1 METAKLVCDI
11 LMVVIAALAAWISIR
26 TWRGNTKLEKYRMIR
41 DYLRESREDKDVARF
56 FYKIEYDERWYGPN
70 FHGSELEP
78 IVDKALTRYSYL
90 IELLNDDV
98 VDENGIKSAKYEIS
112 RILGNFDVQAYLFN
126 LRNFTTGIK
135 TFFPYADLVEYGKSK
150 GILDDTF
157 FNAELGVKKYGKTLN
172 W

>member
-1 METAKLVCDI
+1 MENAKLVCDI
-11 LMVVIAALAAWISIR
+11 LMVVIAALTAWISIR

-41 DYLRESREDKDVARF
+41 DYLREIREDKDVARF
-56 FYKIEYDERWYGPN
+56 FYKVDYDERWYGPD

-90 IELLNDDV
+90 IGLFNDNV
-98 VDENGIKSAKYEIS
+98 VEEKGFENVKYEIS
-112 RILGNFDVQAYLFN
+112 RILENFDVQAYLFN
-126 LRNFTTGIK
+126 LRNFTTRIK
-135 TFFPYADLVEYGKSK
+135 TFFPYADLVEYGKK
-150 GILDDTF
+150 EGIFDDAF